1 MQDISLQANLRDT
14 GKKTNKDLRENGFV
28 PGVVYG
34 QGKEAM
40 PVAVPVKDLESA
52 YMTAGFNRLVG
63 LEVDGG
69 KPVNTLF
76 VDTQQDP
83 ISGDFLHFDLY
94 KVRMDEKI
102 EAEVPIHFEN
112 DAPATYN
119 LDGVLVKNL
128 ETIEVR
134 ALPDKLPESF
144 TVDLTN
150 LEEIN
155 AAVHVSDLDIPEGVE
170 LLTDEEELL
179 VKIDPPRSEEEL
191 EELDEAIDEDAES
204 AVESE
209 HGTEE
214 GEETEEGA
222 EGEGETKEEGSE
234 EKE

>member
-1 MQDISLQANLRDT
+1 MQDISLQAKSRDT
-14 GKKTNKDLRENGFV
+14 GKKTNKELRENGLV

-40 PVAVPVKDLESA
+40 PVAVPVKELEGA
-52 YMTAGFNRLVG
+52 YMTAGSNRLVG
-63 LEVDGG
+63 LEVDDG

-83 ISGDFLHFDLY
+83 VTGSFLHFDLY

-102 EAEVPIHFEN
+102 EAEIPIHFEN

-128 ETIEVR
+128 ETIEVS

-144 TVDLTN
+144 TVDLVN

-170 LLTDEEELL
+170 LITDEEELV

-209 HGTEE
+209 HGAEEE
-214 GEETEEGA
+214 GDEEDEEGA
-222 EGEGETKEEGSE
+222 ESTDEESKPEDE
-234 EKE
+234 E